1 MKTVFAAVTFAVVAA
16 FAAPSFAA
24 EMMKCD
30 DASMMKLEQ
39 DAMAVKDKG
48 EMEAA
53 MMEVEMAKKAMKD
66 NKMDDCAMHM
76 EGAMKAGMMEMK

>member
-1 MKTVFAAVTFAVVAA
+1 MKTVIAAVTFVVVAA

-24 EMMKCD
+24 GMMQCD
-30 DASMMKLEQ
+30 EASMMKLEES
-39 DAMAVKDKG
+39 AMAVKDKG

-53 MMEVEMAKKAMKD
+53 MKEVDMAKKAMKD
-66 NKMDDCAMHM
+66 HKIDDCAMHM